1 MTSEAPQM
9 TKLFNDLVCEFAAAV
24 ARD

>member
-9 TKLFNDLVCEFAAAV
+9 TKLFDDLVREFAATV

>member
-9 TKLFNDLVCEFAAAV
+9 TKLFNDLVREFAATV

>member
-9 TKLFNDLVCEFAAAV
+9 TKQFNDLVREFAAAV